1 MCRFVWSVVSLSR
14 VSFAER
20 RAFGEERARLC
31 ARCSWVSAS
40 MLLGVRRGAPLEVHP
55 FEKVGLLRRSGS
67 VKCPLSCAHPTGA
80 RRSHDRFFATFHSF
94 IPLLLLSGK
103 LQNGRKIHPEALW
116 HRTAGFLFQ
125 KAAPPKKINND
136 GRIGC
141 PGAGQKTN
149 GLAQSA
155 LSEESECPFSC
166 GRKTGLC
173 SSFFP
178 SQPQRVD
185 RSRANVSRLG
195 GTAPFGVVSI
205 GRDKA
210 KSRWVQ

>member
-1 MCRFVWSVVSLSR
+1 MPTIMRTPY
-14 VSFAER
+14 R
-20 RAFGEERARLC
+20 R
-31 ARCSWVSAS
+31 
-40 MLLGVRRGAPLEVHP
+40 
-55 FEKVGLLRRSGS
+55 
-67 VKCPLSCAHPTGA
+67 A

-116 HRTAGFLFQ
+116 HRTSGFLFQ
-125 KAAPPKKINND
+125 KADPQNQIMMVGFAA
-136 GRIGC
+136 RV
-141 PGAGQKTN
+141 GQEMN

-155 LSEESECPFSC
+155 LSKESECPFSC

-178 SQPQRVD
+178 YKPQGAC
-185 RSRANVSRLG
+185 RSCANVSRLG